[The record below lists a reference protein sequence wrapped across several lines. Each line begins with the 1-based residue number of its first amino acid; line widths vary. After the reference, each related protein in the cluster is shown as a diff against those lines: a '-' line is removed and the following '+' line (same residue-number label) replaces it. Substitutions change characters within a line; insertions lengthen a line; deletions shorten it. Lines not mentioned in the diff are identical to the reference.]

1 MTYKKF
7 LELKEGFSG
16 KTIAEFIEYSKNQK
30 TRRDNE
36 GKKRSRL

>member
-16 KTIAEFIEYSKNQK
+16 KTIAEFNKYSKDQK
-30 TRRDNE
+30 N
-36 GKKRSRL
+36 

>member
-7 LELKEGFSG
+7 LKLKEGFSG

-30 TRRDNE
+30 N
-36 GKKRSRL
+36 

>member
-7 LELKEGFSG
+7 LELRERFSG

-30 TRRDNE
+30 N
-36 GKKRSRL
+36 

>member
-7 LELKEGFSG
+7 LELKEGFSD

-30 TRRDNE
+30 N
-36 GKKRSRL
+36 

>member
-7 LELKEGFSG
+7 LELKEGFNG

-30 TRRDNE
+30 N
-36 GKKRSRL
+36 

>member
-16 KTIAEFIEYSKNQK
+16 KTIAELIKYSKDQK
-30 TRRDNE
+30 N
-36 GKKRSRL
+36 

>member
-16 KTIAEFIEYSKNQK
+16 KTIAKVIEYAKN
-30 TRRDNE
+30 
-36 GKKRSRL
+36 KKN

>member
-16 KTIAEFIEYSKNQK
+16 KTVAEFIEYSKNQI
-30 TRRDNE
+30 N
-36 GKKRSRL
+36 

>member
-16 KTIAEFIEYSKNQK
+16 KTIEEFIKYSKDQK
-30 TRRDNE
+30 N
-36 GKKRSRL
+36 

>member
-1 MTYKKF
+1 MKYKKF

-30 TRRDNE
+30 N
-36 GKKRSRL
+36 